1 MLPHQ
6 TKYKD
11 TMGFT
16 EMSWPVA
23 AGSQRKRPLPAPG
36 IREGPTRVESFQP
49 YAKHIKMK
57 RDQLRLT
64 S

>member
-1 MLPHQ
+1 
-6 TKYKD
+6 
-11 TMGFT
+11 
-16 EMSWPVA
+16 
-23 AGSQRKRPLPAPG
+23 LPAPG